1 MPIRKEGQIWLDKN
15 NTHKLKY
22 YIDGITYEV
31 LTAQTFSSIVQP
43 RVKKGQLVAATGGEI
58 MPAVWPD
65 DSEKVLGVVTGIE
78 VENSKNT
85 ISVASTGRLIFT
97 AEELVG
103 CFVNGTTPP
112 ATTWATASKPGVG
125 CPVYWFIGKSDSPS
139 RYIDSTDQKGKLTFE
154 TPSGFK
160 YGVTKVTDEQFNISY
175 DDLPIVGH
183 VVDYTYNESG
193 KFTQLIIDLQFASFG
208 NTVTWN
214 YPGIHYGS
222 HECGKLTNGEHK
234 FYHGLFADN
243 IKNNISLCDLTAR
256 AIPVRDNYPADAEE
270 YTVVIPYKNIMKA
283 ANDRYTVIDIS
294 SAEDLRYRITG
305 TVHYNI
311 DRSQA

>member
-31 LTAQTFSSIVQP
+31 LTAQTFSSIGRPTV
-43 RVKKGQLVAATGGEI
+43 RKGQLVAATGGKI
-58 MPAVWPD
+58 TPAVWPD

-85 ISVASTGRLIFT
+85 VSVASTGRLIFT
-97 AEELVG
+97 AGELAD
-103 CFVNGTTPP
+103 CFVSEVTPP
-112 ATTWATASKPGVG
+112 STDWAAASKPGVG
-125 CPVYWFIGKSDSPS
+125 CPVYWFIGKSVSTS
-139 RYIDSTDQKGKLTFE
+139 YYIDSTDQKGKLTFE

-160 YGVTKVTDEQFNISY
+160 YGVTEVTDEQFNISY
-175 DDLPIVGH
+175 DNLPIIGH
-183 VVDYTYNESG
+183 VVDYTCNESG
-193 KFTQLIIDLQFASFG
+193 KFTQLIIDLQFSSFG

-222 HECGKLTNGEHK
+222 HECGKLTNGKHK

-243 IKNNISLCDLTAR
+243 LKNNISLCDLTAR
-256 AIPVRDNYPADAEE
+256 AIPVREDYPADAEE
-270 YTVVIPYKNIMKA
+270 YTVVIPYKNVMKA
-283 ANDRYTVIDIS
+283 DNDRYTEIDIS

-311 DRSQA
+311 DRRRA